1 MRLNNQEKQNLIGK
15 TLLRKYKITSWWRD
29 GGLSSIFNVEDVHKN
44 QNDRVNK
51 IVKVIKLETTKNSNY
66 HKAYDELKLFK
77 NNVYS
82 DRHLVN
88 LYDYYIDDNFLYLI
102 LERIEGRSLEEL
114 LKSGKV
120 YSPHEAVFLIRQLV
134 KALKIMHTSY
144 GQHPMIHRDI
154 KPQNIIVDQNQKL
167 TLIDFGISTMYDND
181 IPITD
186 EGDIF
191 CSPLYSCPDIL
202 KLNSSIRKGIKA
214 GDESAIKKFAEI
226 VSIQLDTH
234 SIGVILYQMLT
245 GRLPFQAFYNNAFND
260 AQKIGCWKKYDIPL
274 ISKHRTD
281 VPITID
287 NIIYRCTASLE
298 NNIDFRYK
306 DDNELEKDLE
316 NCLKPEFV
324 EKSSLIC
331 PDEKR
336 NYEVDIKK
344 TSSPIIEKT
353 PKIFTKKYLILTS
366 VLLGIVVFIALIITI
381 LALATN
387 VL

>member
-15 TLLRKYKITSWWRD
+15 TLLRKYKITGWWRD